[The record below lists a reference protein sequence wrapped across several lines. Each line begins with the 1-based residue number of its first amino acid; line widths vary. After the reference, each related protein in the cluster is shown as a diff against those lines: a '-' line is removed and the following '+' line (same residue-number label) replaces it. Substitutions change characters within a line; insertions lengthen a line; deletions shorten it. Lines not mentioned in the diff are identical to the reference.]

1 MSFLDN
7 TKTAGTALWIVG
19 ILMIISALL
28 TIICGVVDDEMND
41 HVIGWVILG
50 IGSLICALV
59 YFAFGKSVKSGEVSD
74 KFDIVTK
81 FVYVV
86 GYTTI
91 IGGVFAALC
100 GFGFDD
106 IGGYL
111 VSGIISI
118 VLGFVILWI
127 HKKITDGNIST
138 FDRIMWILLLVIF
151 VICFISSFFGI
162 GGRRR
167 QMFSVVK
174 ALYGYRDTCK
184 DSCRRSRTDANL
196 MKRRVGRLP
205 AYCICPAP
213 RGAERMRERSS

>member
-127 HKKITDGNIST
+127 HKKITDGNISS

-162 GGRRR
+162 GGSGLALAVNIIVAICDIVIYLF
-167 QMFSVVK
+167 MIAFMLDNSVK
-174 ALYGYRDTCK
+174 AKFG
-184 DSCRRSRTDANL
+184 
-196 MKRRVGRLP
+196 M
-205 AYCICPAP
+205 
-213 RGAERMRERSS
+213 

>member
-118 VLGFVILWI
+118 VRGFVILWI

-162 GGRRR
+162 GGSGLALAVNIIVAICDIVIYLF
-167 QMFSVVK
+167 MIAFMLDNSVK
-174 ALYGYRDTCK
+174 AKFG
-184 DSCRRSRTDANL
+184 
-196 MKRRVGRLP
+196 M
-205 AYCICPAP
+205 
-213 RGAERMRERSS
+213 

>member
-28 TIICGVVDDEMND
+28 TIIGGVVDDEMND

-59 YFAFGKSVKSGEVSD
+59 YFGFGKSVKSGEVSD

-81 FVYVV
+81 LVYVV

-111 VSGIISI
+111 FSGIIKI
-118 VLGFVILWI
+118 VLGFVLLWI
-127 HKKITDGNIST
+127 YKKITDGNVTT

-151 VICFISSFFGI
+151 VICFISSFLGI
-162 GGRRR
+162 GGSGLALAVNIIVAICNIVIYLF
-167 QMFSVVK
+167 MIAFMLDNSVK
-174 ALYGYRDTCK
+174 AKFG
-184 DSCRRSRTDANL
+184 
-196 MKRRVGRLP
+196 M
-205 AYCICPAP
+205 
-213 RGAERMRERSS
+213 

>member
-7 TKTAGTALWIVG
+7 TKTAETALWIVG

-100 GFGFDD
+100 EFGFDD

-127 HKKITDGNIST
+127 HKKITDGNVTT

-162 GGRRR
+162 GGSGLALAVNIIVAICDIVIYLF
-167 QMFSVVK
+167 MIAFMLDNSVK
-174 ALYGYRDTCK
+174 AKFG
-184 DSCRRSRTDANL
+184 
-196 MKRRVGRLP
+196 M
-205 AYCICPAP
+205 
-213 RGAERMRERSS
+213 

>member
-7 TKTAGTALWIVG
+7 TKTAGMALWIVG

-162 GGRRR
+162 GGSGLALAVNIIVAICDIVIYLF
-167 QMFSVVK
+167 MIAFMLDNSVK
-174 ALYGYRDTCK
+174 AKFG
-184 DSCRRSRTDANL
+184 
-196 MKRRVGRLP
+196 M
-205 AYCICPAP
+205 
-213 RGAERMRERSS
+213 

>member
-138 FDRIMWILLLVIF
+138 FDRLMGILLLVIF

-162 GGRRR
+162 GGSGLALAVNIIVAICDIVIYLF
-167 QMFSVVK
+167 MIAFMLDNSVK
-174 ALYGYRDTCK
+174 AKFG
-184 DSCRRSRTDANL
+184 
-196 MKRRVGRLP
+196 M
-205 AYCICPAP
+205 
-213 RGAERMRERSS
+213 

>member
-151 VICFISSFFGI
+151 VICFISSFLGI
-162 GGRRR
+162 GGSGLALAVNIIVAICNIVIYLF
-167 QMFSVVK
+167 MIAFMLDNSVK
-174 ALYGYRDTCK
+174 AKFG
-184 DSCRRSRTDANL
+184 
-196 MKRRVGRLP
+196 M
-205 AYCICPAP
+205 
-213 RGAERMRERSS
+213 

>member
-118 VLGFVILWI
+118 VLGFVILWV

-162 GGRRR
+162 GGSGLALAVNIIVAICDIVIYLF
-167 QMFSVVK
+167 MIAFMLDNSVK
-174 ALYGYRDTCK
+174 AKFG
-184 DSCRRSRTDANL
+184 
-196 MKRRVGRLP
+196 M
-205 AYCICPAP
+205 
-213 RGAERMRERSS
+213 

>member
-59 YFAFGKSVKSGEVSD
+59 YFGFGKSVKSGEVSD

-81 FVYVV
+81 FVEVV

-162 GGRRR
+162 GGSGLALAVNIIVAICDIVIYLF
-167 QMFSVVK
+167 MIAFMLDNSVK
-174 ALYGYRDTCK
+174 AKFG
-184 DSCRRSRTDANL
+184 
-196 MKRRVGRLP
+196 M
-205 AYCICPAP
+205 
-213 RGAERMRERSS
+213 

>member
-162 GGRRR
+162 GGSGLALAVNIIVAICD
-167 QMFSVVK
+167 MVIYLFMIAFMLDNSVK
-174 ALYGYRDTCK
+174 AKFG
-184 DSCRRSRTDANL
+184 
-196 MKRRVGRLP
+196 M
-205 AYCICPAP
+205 
-213 RGAERMRERSS
+213 

>member
-59 YFAFGKSVKSGEVSD
+59 YFGFGKSVKSGEVSD

-162 GGRRR
+162 GGSGLALAVNIIVAICDIVIYLF
-167 QMFSVVK
+167 MIAFMLDNSVK
-174 ALYGYRDTCK
+174 AKFG
-184 DSCRRSRTDANL
+184 
-196 MKRRVGRLP
+196 M
-205 AYCICPAP
+205 
-213 RGAERMRERSS
+213 

>member
-118 VLGFVILWI
+118 VLGFVILWV

-162 GGRRR
+162 IGESGLALAVNIIVAICDIVIYLF
-167 QMFSVVK
+167 MIAFMLDNSVK
-174 ALYGYRDTCK
+174 AKFG
-184 DSCRRSRTDANL
+184 
-196 MKRRVGRLP
+196 M
-205 AYCICPAP
+205 
-213 RGAERMRERSS
+213 

>member
-28 TIICGVVDDEMND
+28 TIICGVVDDGMND

-162 GGRRR
+162 GGSGLALAVNIIVAICDIVIYLF
-167 QMFSVVK
+167 MIAFMLDNSVK
-174 ALYGYRDTCK
+174 AKFG
-184 DSCRRSRTDANL
+184 
-196 MKRRVGRLP
+196 M
-205 AYCICPAP
+205 
-213 RGAERMRERSS
+213 

>member
-127 HKKITDGNIST
+127 YKKITDGNVTT

-162 GGRRR
+162 GGSGLALAVNIIVAICDIVIYLF
-167 QMFSVVK
+167 MIVFMLDNSVK
-174 ALYGYRDTCK
+174 AKFG
-184 DSCRRSRTDANL
+184 
-196 MKRRVGRLP
+196 M
-205 AYCICPAP
+205 
-213 RGAERMRERSS
+213 

>member
-127 HKKITDGNIST
+127 HKKITDGNSST

-162 GGRRR
+162 GGSGLALAVNIIVAICDIVIYLF
-167 QMFSVVK
+167 MIAFMLDNSVK
-174 ALYGYRDTCK
+174 AKFG
-184 DSCRRSRTDANL
+184 
-196 MKRRVGRLP
+196 M
-205 AYCICPAP
+205 
-213 RGAERMRERSS
+213 

>member
-138 FDRIMWILLLVIF
+138 FDRIMWILPLVIF

-162 GGRRR
+162 GGSGLALAVNIIVAICDIVIYLF
-167 QMFSVVK
+167 MIAFMLDNSVK
-174 ALYGYRDTCK
+174 AKFG
-184 DSCRRSRTDANL
+184 
-196 MKRRVGRLP
+196 M
-205 AYCICPAP
+205 
-213 RGAERMRERSS
+213 

>member
-28 TIICGVVDDEMND
+28 TIIGGVVDDEMND

-59 YFAFGKSVKSGEVSD
+59 YYAFGKSVKSGEVSD

-162 GGRRR
+162 GGSGLALAVNIIVAICDIVIYLF
-167 QMFSVVK
+167 MIAFMLDNSVK
-174 ALYGYRDTCK
+174 AKFG
-184 DSCRRSRTDANL
+184 
-196 MKRRVGRLP
+196 M
-205 AYCICPAP
+205 
-213 RGAERMRERSS
+213 

>member
-1 MSFLDN
+1 MSFPDN

-162 GGRRR
+162 GGSGLALAVNIIVAICDIVIYLF
-167 QMFSVVK
+167 MIAFMLDNSVK
-174 ALYGYRDTCK
+174 AKFG
-184 DSCRRSRTDANL
+184 
-196 MKRRVGRLP
+196 M
-205 AYCICPAP
+205 
-213 RGAERMRERSS
+213 

>member
-28 TIICGVVDDEMND
+28 TIICGGVDDEMND

-162 GGRRR
+162 GGSGLALAVNIIVAICDIVIYLF
-167 QMFSVVK
+167 MIAFMLDNSVK
-174 ALYGYRDTCK
+174 AKFG
-184 DSCRRSRTDANL
+184 
-196 MKRRVGRLP
+196 M
-205 AYCICPAP
+205 
-213 RGAERMRERSS
+213 

>member
-50 IGSLICALV
+50 IGSFICALV
-59 YFAFGKSVKSGEVSD
+59 YFALGKSVKSGEVSD

-127 HKKITDGNIST
+127 YKKITDGNIST

-162 GGRRR
+162 GGSGLALAVNIIVAICDIVIYLFMIAFMRDN
-167 QMFSVVK
+167 SVK
-174 ALYGYRDTCK
+174 AKFG
-184 DSCRRSRTDANL
+184 
-196 MKRRVGRLP
+196 M
-205 AYCICPAP
+205 
-213 RGAERMRERSS
+213 

>member
-91 IGGVFAALC
+91 TMEAGKWYQVGYPFVSLEGNASDTIAVN
-100 GFGFDD
+100 D

-162 GGRRR
+162 GGSGLALAVNIIVAICDIVIYLF
-167 QMFSVVK
+167 MIAFMLDNSVK
-174 ALYGYRDTCK
+174 AKFG
-184 DSCRRSRTDANL
+184 
-196 MKRRVGRLP
+196 M
-205 AYCICPAP
+205 
-213 RGAERMRERSS
+213 

>member
-127 HKKITDGNIST
+127 HKKITDGNVTT

-162 GGRRR
+162 EGSSGLALAVNIIVAICDIVIYLF
-167 QMFSVVK
+167 MIAFMLDNSVK
-174 ALYGYRDTCK
+174 AKFG
-184 DSCRRSRTDANL
+184 
-196 MKRRVGRLP
+196 M
-205 AYCICPAP
+205 
-213 RGAERMRERSS
+213 

>member
-151 VICFISSFFGI
+151 VICFISSFFGMMI
-162 GGRRR
+162 TAVVPSPGILVI
-167 QMFSVVK
+167 FSVPF
-174 ALYGYRDTCK
+174 AMC
-184 DSCRRSRTDANL
+184 SSRWRTFS
-196 MKRRVGRLP
+196 MP
-205 AYCICPAP
+205 
-213 RGAERMRERSS
+213 M

>member
-118 VLGFVILWI
+118 FLGFVILWI

-162 GGRRR
+162 GGSGLALAVNIIVAICDIVIYLF
-167 QMFSVVK
+167 MIAFMLDNSVK
-174 ALYGYRDTCK
+174 AKFG
-184 DSCRRSRTDANL
+184 
-196 MKRRVGRLP
+196 M
-205 AYCICPAP
+205 
-213 RGAERMRERSS
+213 

>member
-138 FDRIMWILLLVIF
+138 LDRIMWILLLVIF

-162 GGRRR
+162 GGSGLALAVNIIVAICDIVIYLF
-167 QMFSVVK
+167 MIAFMLDNSVK
-174 ALYGYRDTCK
+174 AKFG
-184 DSCRRSRTDANL
+184 
-196 MKRRVGRLP
+196 M
-205 AYCICPAP
+205 
-213 RGAERMRERSS
+213 

>member
-91 IGGVFAALC
+91 IGGVIAALC
-100 GFGFDD
+100 GFGFYD

-162 GGRRR
+162 GGSGLALAVNIIVAICDIVIYLF
-167 QMFSVVK
+167 MIAFMLDNSVK
-174 ALYGYRDTCK
+174 AKFG
-184 DSCRRSRTDANL
+184 
-196 MKRRVGRLP
+196 M
-205 AYCICPAP
+205 
-213 RGAERMRERSS
+213 

>member
-138 FDRIMWILLLVIF
+138 FDRIMWIVLLVIF
-151 VICFISSFFGI
+151 VICFISSFFGL
-162 GGRRR
+162 GGSGLALAVNIIVAICDIVIYLF
-167 QMFSVVK
+167 MIAFMLDNSVK
-174 ALYGYRDTCK
+174 AKFG
-184 DSCRRSRTDANL
+184 
-196 MKRRVGRLP
+196 M
-205 AYCICPAP
+205 
-213 RGAERMRERSS
+213 

>member
-151 VICFISSFFGI
+151 VICFISSLLI
-162 GGRRR
+162 SL
-167 QMFSVVK
+167 QI
-174 ALYGYRDTCK
+174 AWATII
-184 DSCRRSRTDANL
+184 
-196 MKRRVGRLP
+196 
-205 AYCICPAP
+205 CI
-213 RGAERMRERSS
+213 

>member
-7 TKTAGTALWIVG
+7 TKTVGTALWIVG

-162 GGRRR
+162 GGSGLALAVNIIVAICDIVIYLF
-167 QMFSVVK
+167 MIAFMLDNSVK
-174 ALYGYRDTCK
+174 AKFG
-184 DSCRRSRTDANL
+184 
-196 MKRRVGRLP
+196 M
-205 AYCICPAP
+205 
-213 RGAERMRERSS
+213 

>member
-19 ILMIISALL
+19 ILMIISTLL

-162 GGRRR
+162 GGSGLALAVNIIVAICDIVIYLF
-167 QMFSVVK
+167 MIAFMLDNSVK
-174 ALYGYRDTCK
+174 AKFG
-184 DSCRRSRTDANL
+184 
-196 MKRRVGRLP
+196 M
-205 AYCICPAP
+205 
-213 RGAERMRERSS
+213 

>member
-86 GYTTI
+86 GYTSI

-162 GGRRR
+162 GGSGLALAVNIIVAICDIVIYLF
-167 QMFSVVK
+167 MIAFMLDNSVK
-174 ALYGYRDTCK
+174 AKFG
-184 DSCRRSRTDANL
+184 
-196 MKRRVGRLP
+196 M
-205 AYCICPAP
+205 
-213 RGAERMRERSS
+213 

>member
-127 HKKITDGNIST
+127 HKKITDGNVTT

-162 GGRRR
+162 GGSGLALAVNIIVAICDIVIYLF
-167 QMFSVVK
+167 MIAFMLDNSVK
-174 ALYGYRDTCK
+174 AKFG
-184 DSCRRSRTDANL
+184 
-196 MKRRVGRLP
+196 M
-205 AYCICPAP
+205 
-213 RGAERMRERSS
+213 

>member
-59 YFAFGKSVKSGEVSD
+59 YFGFGKSVKSGEVSD

-127 HKKITDGNIST
+127 HKKITDGNVTT

-162 GGRRR
+162 EGSSGLALAVNIIVAICDIVIYLF
-167 QMFSVVK
+167 MIAFMLDNSVK
-174 ALYGYRDTCK
+174 AKFG
-184 DSCRRSRTDANL
+184 
-196 MKRRVGRLP
+196 M
-205 AYCICPAP
+205 
-213 RGAERMRERSS
+213 

>member
-151 VICFISSFFGI
+151 VICFISSFFRI
-162 GGRRR
+162 GGSGLALAVNIIVAICDIVIYLF
-167 QMFSVVK
+167 MIAFMLDNSVK
-174 ALYGYRDTCK
+174 AKFG
-184 DSCRRSRTDANL
+184 
-196 MKRRVGRLP
+196 M
-205 AYCICPAP
+205 
-213 RGAERMRERSS
+213 

>member
-162 GGRRR
+162 GGSGLALAVNIIVAICNIVIYLF
-167 QMFSVVK
+167 MIAFMLDNSVK
-174 ALYGYRDTCK
+174 AKFG
-184 DSCRRSRTDANL
+184 
-196 MKRRVGRLP
+196 M
-205 AYCICPAP
+205 
-213 RGAERMRERSS
+213 

>member
-162 GGRRR
+162 GGSGLALAVSIIVAICNIVIYLF
-167 QMFSVVK
+167 MIAFMLDNSVK
-174 ALYGYRDTCK
+174 AKFG
-184 DSCRRSRTDANL
+184 
-196 MKRRVGRLP
+196 M
-205 AYCICPAP
+205 
-213 RGAERMRERSS
+213 

>member
-50 IGSLICALV
+50 IGSFICALV

-127 HKKITDGNIST
+127 YKKITDGNIST

-151 VICFISSFFGI
+151 VICFISSFFRI
-162 GGRRR
+162 GGSGLALAVNIIVAICDIVIYLF
-167 QMFSVVK
+167 MIAFMLDNSVK
-174 ALYGYRDTCK
+174 AKFG
-184 DSCRRSRTDANL
+184 
-196 MKRRVGRLP
+196 M
-205 AYCICPAP
+205 
-213 RGAERMRERSS
+213 

>member
-138 FDRIMWILLLVIF
+138 FDRIMWILILVIF

-162 GGRRR
+162 GGSGLALAVNIIVAICDIVIYLF
-167 QMFSVVK
+167 MIAFMLDNSVK
-174 ALYGYRDTCK
+174 AKFG
-184 DSCRRSRTDANL
+184 
-196 MKRRVGRLP
+196 M
-205 AYCICPAP
+205 
-213 RGAERMRERSS
+213 